1 MTDFFDWLTA
11 SVPGDEVERLR
22 EQFRL
27 STEEMRRTTQ
37 ALAPA
42 FLLGFT
48 RLAAQPAAFADMVR
62 QAATLDA
69 RGDGAK
75 PMNGFLGELFGA
87 GVMPDAVARQASLM
101 AGVAPDTIARMM
113 PELALLSVQAMTRMT
128 GGSWSGAMPFA
139 GDAGGQM
146 LAETLRRSANA
157 VEAFHKPS
165 SKAGMSSGADL
176 PSLFADA
183 LAGGFPWM
191 RQPSPSA
198 TPLPNPFAAFEP
210 MMEAFSR
217 SGAKPAKEP
226 EAKPRRAPDPLDT
239 FLDFAQAGR
248 NLQESYALEML
259 ALFDRNRPTSK

>member
-48 RLAAQPAAFADMVR
+48 RLAARPAAFADMVR

-69 RGDGAK
+69 QGDGAA
-75 PMNGFLGELFGA
+75 PMNGFLGALFGA
-87 GVMPDAVARQASLM
+87 GVMPEAVARQASLM

-128 GGSWSGAMPFA
+128 GGSWAGAMPFA

-157 VEAFHKPS
+157 VEAFHRPS
-165 SKAGMSSGADL
+165 SKAGTSSGADL

-183 LAGGFPWM
+183 LTGGFPWM
-191 RQPSPSA
+191 RPPSRGAAVSA
-198 TPLPNPFAAFEP
+198 NPFSAFEP
-210 MMEAFSR
+210 MMEAFAR
-217 SGAKPAKEP
+217 SGDKPAKQP
-226 EAKPRRAPDPLDT
+226 EAKPEPAADPLDT
-239 FLDFAQAGR
+239 FLGLAQAGR

-259 ALFDRNRPTSK
+259 ALFDRNRSASK